1 MSPYAFAPT
10 SLALE
15 NTGMRPHLI
24 RLCKILMLAAVA
36 SSFVGC
42 ANVSLVQRGTLAKP
56 EMQFDIDPAD
66 IKVLDQV
73 YVAREAAAGGRV
85 TGGGGCGCT
94 M

>member
-1 MSPYAFAPT
+1 MLTQP
-10 SLALE
+10 E
-15 NTGMRPHLI
+15 NIGMRPLLLRSCWILI
-24 RLCKILMLAAVA
+24 LAASA
-36 SSFVGC
+36 GLMTGC
-42 ANVSLVQRGTLAKP
+42 ANVSLTQRGTLAKP
-56 EMQFDIDPAD
+56 EMQFDIDPAH

>member
-1 MSPYAFAPT
+1 
-10 SLALE
+10 
-15 NTGMRPHLI
+15 MRPALI
-24 RLCKILMLAAVA
+24 RLCKILTLAALA
-36 SSFVGC
+36 SPLAGC

-56 EMQFDIDPAD
+56 EMQFDVDPAH

>member
-1 MSPYAFAPT
+1 MQPA
-10 SLALE
+10 
-15 NTGMRPHLI
+15 LI
-24 RLCKILMLAAVA
+24 RHGKIFMTTAMAISLI
-36 SSFVGC
+36 GC
-42 ANVSLVQRGTLAKP
+42 ANVSLIQRGTLAKP
-56 EMQFDIDPAD
+56 EMQFDIDPAH

>member
-1 MSPYAFAPT
+1 
-10 SLALE
+10 
-15 NTGMRPHLI
+15 MRSTLI
-24 RLCKILMLAAVA
+24 RICKILLPAALAIPLA
-36 SSFVGC
+36 GC
-42 ANVSLVQRGTLAKP
+42 VNVSLVQRGTLAKP
-56 EMQFDIDPAD
+56 EMQFDVDPAH